1 VIETTSLRTTNLV
14 VVILSYIGG
23 GFLIY
28 SGLTRCVESCEYSFR
43 VLSPD
48 PLSIGLGLAGIL
60 SATLVYQ
67 IIKVFASH
75 VELSNSQSE

>member
-1 VIETTSLRTTNLV
+1 MIETTSLRTTNVV

-23 GFLIY
+23 VYLIFT
-28 SGLTRCVESCEYSFR
+28 GLTRCVESCEYSYR
-43 VLSPD
+43 VISPD
-48 PLSIGLGLAGIL
+48 PLSIGAGLVGLL

-75 VELSNSQSE
+75 VEMSHSQSE